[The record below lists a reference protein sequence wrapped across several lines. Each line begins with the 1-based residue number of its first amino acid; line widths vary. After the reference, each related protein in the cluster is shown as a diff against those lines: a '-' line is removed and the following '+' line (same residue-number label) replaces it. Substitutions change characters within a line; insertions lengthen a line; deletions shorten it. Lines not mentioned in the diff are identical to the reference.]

1 MSLKSLFSA
10 KDMTLG
16 RPWKRILEFAI
27 PMLIGNFA
35 QQLYNTADSIIV
47 GKFVGDNALAAV
59 GSAMPILNLLL
70 ALFVGIATGAGIVV
84 SQSFGA
90 RDRDGLSKA
99 IGNCIALSGIATVVI
114 MIVGPLVTMPL
125 LTLLGTPDS
134 IIGWCAQYLNIYF
147 IGIVGFFFYNM
158 LSGILR
164 GLGDSVSA
172 LGFLLLAAALN
183 VVLDLWFVRS
193 MGVAGVALATVVSQ
207 GISAIFCYIKLARMG
222 DIFDMNLKTMK
233 LIPSMAM
240 RILRIGVPSGVT
252 QAIMA
257 TAGMVVL
264 NLTNAMGETVIA
276 CNVIVMRVDGFAML
290 PNMTFGQAMSV
301 YTGQNVG
308 AQKFDRVHKGVKQGG
323 LIAASFS
330 TLITL
335 VLLFLSPILFGFF
348 TDTPELI
355 DLATRMIRLMAVGYI
370 CISVTQVLGGVMR
383 GAGDTVSPMW
393 ISIISTIIIR
403 IPVAY
408 LLAYLTRSAEYPH
421 GTGLSRCRVECHKDN
436 AQSCIFGS
444 RGELDGRNA
453 ILSADRGEVKF
464 AVDKVESTS
473 RIGQNVVRFRIYG
486 IDRNLL
492 ILSIHLV
499 ASSAVA
505 KDLGVTDTD
514 IIFLATNGVIALDFL
529 IAALDSERHFV
540 VLHRAHLLRQAAD
553 QCLRIAILCPRIC
566 DA

>member
-1 MSLKSLFSA
+1 MSIRSLFAA
-10 KDMTLG
+10 KDMTVG
-16 RPWKRILEFAI
+16 RPWKRIMEFSV
-27 PMLIGNFA
+27 PMLLGNFA

-90 RDRDGLSKA
+90 RDRDGLTKA
-99 IGNCIALSGIATVVI
+99 VGNCIALSALATLLI
-114 MIVGPLVTMPL
+114 MILGPMVTRPL

-134 IIGWCAQYLNIYF
+134 IIDWCAAYLNIYF

-158 LSGILR
+158 LSGVLR

-183 VVLDLWFVRS
+183 VLLDLWFVRS
-193 MGVAGVALATVVSQ
+193 MGVAGVALATVISQ
-207 GISAIFCYIKLARMG
+207 GISAVFCYIKLAKMG
-222 DIFDMNLKTMK
+222 DLFDLGLKTMK
-233 LIPSMAM
+233 LIPSVAG
-240 RILRIGVPSGVT
+240 RILRIGIPSGIT

-308 AQKFDRVHKGVKQGG
+308 AGKYDRVHAGVKQGG
-323 LIAASFS
+323 FIAAAFS
-330 TLITL
+330 TAITL
-335 VLLFLSPILFGFF
+335 ILLFLSPVLFGFF
-348 TDTPELI
+348 TKTPELI
-355 DLATRMIRLMAVGYI
+355 DLAVRMIRIMAVGYI

-393 ISIISTIIIR
+393 ISIISTIVIR
-403 IPVAY
+403 VPTAY
-408 LLAYLTRSAEYPH
+408 ILAHLTKSAEFPH
-421 GTGLSRCRVECHKDN
+421 GQPIAL
-436 AQSCIFGS
+436 FGS
-444 RGELDGRNA
+444 LMISWVLGM
-453 ILSADRGEVKF
+453 V
-464 AVDKVESTS
+464 
-473 RIGQNVVRFRIYG
+473 
-486 IDRNLL
+486 
-492 ILSIHLV
+492 LSIIVFAIGKWKKKML
-499 ASSAVA
+499 
-505 KDLGVTDTD
+505 T
-514 IIFLATNGVIALDFL
+514 LA
-529 IAALDSERHFV
+529 
-540 VLHRAHLLRQAAD
+540 
-553 QCLRIAILCPRIC
+553 
-566 DA
+566 

>member
-1 MSLKSLFSA
+1 
-10 KDMTLG
+10 MTLG

-90 RDRDGLSKA
+90 RDRDGLTKA

-264 NLTNAMGETVIA
+264 NLTNAMGEMVIA

-355 DLATRMIRLMAVGYI
+355 NLATRMIRLMAVGYI

-421 GTGLSRCRVECHKDN
+421 GQPIAL
-436 AQSCIFGS
+436 FGS
-444 RGELDGRNA
+444 LMFSWVMGTVFSVIVFSIGKWKKKMYANQTD
-453 ILSADRGEVKF
+453 
-464 AVDKVESTS
+464 ES
-473 RIGQNVVRFRIYG
+473 
-486 IDRNLL
+486 
-492 ILSIHLV
+492 
-499 ASSAVA
+499 
-505 KDLGVTDTD
+505 
-514 IIFLATNGVIALDFL
+514 
-529 IAALDSERHFV
+529 
-540 VLHRAHLLRQAAD
+540 
-553 QCLRIAILCPRIC
+553 
-566 DA
+566 